1 MLESYI
7 KTQPIMYKIIVNSL
21 CKNRISHAYLIETN
35 YNSLGFDFA
44 LSIAKFLL
52 CPLNKTK
59 NNNCVN
65 CTQCERI
72 DKNCFSEL
80 KILKSESFQ
89 IKKEQISSLQKEFE
103 LKAIE
108 TNKKIYIIEEAEK
121 LNESSSASLLKFLEE
136 PEENIIAILI
146 TPNRNLLLSTILSR
160 CQIIS
165 MKNNNTNDGSL
176 TAQLCDFLSIKESE
190 KESFIQNE
198 DNDIKIDMCI
208 KFLKNIDKNG
218 IESLLYINRDWNKIF
233 LNKDDYLFCFSLFV
247 ILYKKAIE
255 LKINKKTD
263 SLLDDIVNNNSLISL
278 CSKLDLVLNYKDK
291 IKYNLNLNMLMDKF
305 IIDMEGIRC

>member
-218 IESLLYINRDWNKIF
+218 IESLLYINRDWNKNF
-233 LNKDDYLFCFSLFV
+233 VNKDDYFFCFSLFV

-278 CSKLDLVLNYKDK
+278 CSKLDLVLNYKEK

-305 IIDMEGIRC
+305 IIDMEEIKC